1 MKELTRIDTVQVTTV
16 SRVTDDDAEFLTG
29 FWMGKNAFPH
39 TDPDA
44 CAGIVRNADDVQ
56 MTTKVFVREVD

>member
-1 MKELTRIDTVQVTTV
+1 MKEITRIDSIQVTTV
-16 SRVTDDDAEFLTG
+16 SRVIDDEAEFLTG

-39 TDPDA
+39 TDAEA
-44 CAGIVRNADDVQ
+44 CARIVRAADDVQ